1 MRENPS
7 WVPIGVYRTAPLPI
21 RPVPPVPKPAYTLK
35 GRRSILTWIP
45 EGGGVK
51 EHVTGTRWRI

>member
-1 MRENPS
+1 MLENPR

-35 GRRSILTWIP
+35 ERRSILTWIP
-45 EGGGVK
+45 VGAGIK
-51 EHVTGTRWRI
+51 EHVTGIRWR